1 MPANEETT
9 IAPWQ
14 PPETETEDH
23 GLHLDNSLRDLQ
35 IAVSG
40 YLSADKRSRSALEQS
55 TNLILSELA
64 NTRAECRR
72 VNDAAIRKNARILQ
86 YHRRQIIQTIITA
99 ASLGVIALWF
109 LLALAPKN
117 NAQSN
122 TQSRLDHPTHRTAD
136 LHPLAGIQ
144 SRQRHKG

>member
-1 MPANEETT
+1 MPTNQETT
-9 IAPWQ
+9 ITPWQ

-23 GLHLDNSLRDLQ
+23 GAHLDNSLRDLQ

-72 VNDAAIRKNARILQ
+72 VNDAAVRRNARILQ

-122 TQSRLDHPTHRTAD
+122 TQFRLNYPTHRTAD

-144 SRQRHKG
+144 GRQKHKG

>member
-1 MPANEETT
+1 MPVNEETT

-14 PPETETEDH
+14 NPETETEDH

-35 IAVSG
+35 IAVSN

-55 TNLILSELA
+55 TNLILSALSS
-64 NTRAECRR
+64 TRAECRR
-72 VNDAAIRKNARILQ
+72 VNDAAVRRNARILQ
-86 YHRRQIIQTIITA
+86 HHRGQITQTIITA

-109 LLALAPKN
+109 LLALTPKN

-136 LHPLAGIQ
+136 LHPLPAIQ